1 MTKRKQFDCYGAI
14 ILGIHDAV
22 VSITGTIAGL
32 TFTLTNR
39 RLILLTCIIMSVV
52 DAMSM
57 TAANYL
63 ATKTD
68 NLRNARISGFATGA
82 AYIITSVLLLAPFA
96 FFANLNIAF
105 AATILIAIG
114 ILFGFNFCV
123 GYHRKRDFIKPFLEM
138 LVICTVVSIVAFA
151 IGQYAK
157 TFLGIEI

>member
-1 MTKRKQFDCYGAI
+1 MKRKFDSYGAI

-39 RLILLTCIIMSVV
+39 RLLLLTCIIMSVV

-68 NLRNARISGFATGA
+68 NVRNAKIAGFATGI

-96 FFANLNIAF
+96 IFTNVNIAF
-105 AATILIAIG
+105 VSTILIAVG
-114 ILFGFNFCV
+114 ILFGFNVCV
-123 GYHRKRDFIKPFLEM
+123 GHHRHCNFIKPFIEM
-138 LVICTVVSIVAFA
+138 LVICTVVSVVAFA
-151 IGQYAK
+151 IGQFAK
-157 TFLGIEI
+157 IFLGIEV